1 MQRYFFFFV
10 LLALTLWEEP
20 DKQFDLLGEHM
31 ERLRSMNT
39 ALYASEFVV
48 MVERNLGFEA
58 EYHQRHFNGMP
69 HVRFRVDHKAQRYGV
84 LTTLEIKHAMCT
96 MLNTMLRERRVHL
109 WEEFVSRDPRGM
121 KRRLREQL
129 EIYSYQFKGAVSVF
143 NKDQLA
149 LSGKVGG
156 MKDDVCIALQLAC
169 YYSSNPEFYV

>member
-1 MQRYFFFFV
+1 
-10 LLALTLWEEP
+10 
-20 DKQFDLLGEHM
+20 M
-31 ERLRSMNT
+31 ERLRNLNT
-39 ALYASEFVV
+39 ALFISEFVV

-58 EYHQRHFNGMP
+58 EYHQRQFNGMP
-69 HVRFRVDHKAQRYGV
+69 FVRFRVDHKAQRYGV

-109 WEEFVSRDPRGM
+109 LDYFVSRDPKGM

-129 EIYSYQFKGAVSVF
+129 EIYSYQFKGAVTVF

-169 YYSSNPEFYV
+169 YYSSNPDFYV